1 MSKILRTA
9 FKNHK
14 VCLHRILEAR
24 VITADKAPCKLKIKY
39 NTMPYIVTVYRIDN
53 NMKHIPYDKVDFDMK
68 KTTLDYPKINSTFID
83 DIKFLMDWG
92 VNIVSDTDTQIDI
105 GKMLII
111 NNSIDACRLVC

>member
-9 FKNHK
+9 FKTHN

-24 VITADKAPCKLKIKY
+24 VITDGNTACQLKIKY

-68 KTTLDYPKINSTFID
+68 KTILDYPKINSTFIG
-83 DIKFLMDWG
+83 DIKFLMNWNI
-92 VNIVSDTDTQIDI
+92 NIVSDTGVEIDI
-105 GKMLII
+105 EKMRII
-111 NNSIDACRLVC
+111 NKVGDMCRLVC